1 MSNGSDDKKSGTSLR
16 ERGRNWSVEEYYC
29 LLRTAD
35 AIYNKTPE
43 GKRAYALS
51 NEDTRLFPVLLTSNV
66 TVGAVQEEFERQTLD
81 KGRECKRDGKTLHRT
96 LDCLKGLHKL
106 IRDKLP
112 HELPVNAPDGFFWRK
127 GTKRLWD
134 WCVSSPFLPSPS
146 PCPASET
153 PTSAR
158 CAMPSCSRSTRPRAR

>member
-1 MSNGSDDKKSGTSLR
+1 M
-16 ERGRNWSVEEYYC
+16 
-29 LLRTAD
+29 
-35 AIYNKTPE
+35 
-43 GKRAYALS
+43 
-51 NEDTRLFPVLLTSNV
+51 
-66 TVGAVQEEFERQTLD
+66 QEEFERQSQD
-81 KGRECKRDGKTLHRT
+81 KGRDGKRDGKTLHRT

-134 WCVSSPFLPSPS
+134 WFAVRNDRFGAKIRA
-146 PCPASET
+146 ASAT

-158 CAMPSCSRSTRPRAR
+158 CATPSCSRSTRHRAP

>member
-1 MSNGSDDKKSGTSLR
+1 MSVD
-16 ERGRNWSVEEYYC
+16 
-29 LLRTAD
+29 
-35 AIYNKTPE
+35 TP
-43 GKRAYALS
+43 
-51 NEDTRLFPVLLTSNV
+51 T
-66 TVGAVQEEFERQTLD
+66 VQEEFERQTLD

-134 WCVSSPFLPSPS
+134 WFALLSQ
-146 PCPASET
+146 ASHHPDLLAASAT
-153 PTSAR
+153 LTSAR
-158 CAMPSCSRSTRPRAR
+158 CAMPSCSRLTRRRAP